1 MIDDL
6 DQIAEEASSGRY
18 DIYEKERTAATAAAL
33 DLCPNHIKEW
43 LIDCT
48 SDDDGKPHSSPSSYG
63 GDEVEWFDVGFNA
76 SHYFTLG
83 VRSDGVFIKKTNGD
97 EYNEEC
103 QCWYNSTTV
112 RIVTLE
118 EICQSY
124 WGHR

>member
-6 DQIAEEASSGRY
+6 DQIVEEVNSGRY
-18 DIYEKERTAATAAAL
+18 DTYEKERAAATAAAL
-33 DLCPNHIKEW
+33 ALCPDHIKEW

-48 SDDDGKPHSSPSSYG
+48 SDDIGKPHSSSSFG
-63 GDEVEWFDVGFNA
+63 GDKVEWFDVGFNS

-83 VRSDGVFIKKTNGD
+83 VRPDGVFIKKTNGD

-103 QCWYNSTTV
+103 QCWYNATTV
-112 RIVTLE
+112 RVVTVE